1 MLLTTTYN
9 QGVVMVESA
18 DKLPLKE
25 VARQLDR
32 SLEQVRRYVREGKLP
47 AQKLGMQWFVE
58 RRALEAFR
66 SANGLVVKGDVLAR
80 ARALRERIR
89 ARLGQMD
96 VVELLEES
104 RRSRAFDLSQM
115 GRTQEQPFDQAQD
128 RP

>member
-1 MLLTTTYN
+1 
-9 QGVVMVESA
+9 MVASD

-25 VARQLDR
+25 VARQLGR

-58 RRALEAFR
+58 RRALEAFK
-66 SANGLVVKGDVLAR
+66 SANGVVVKEDVLAR

-89 ARLGQMD
+89 ARVGQMD

-115 GRTQEQPFDQAQD
+115 VRTQDQPFDPDTIGTQD
-128 RP
+128 KP

>member
-1 MLLTTTYN
+1 
-9 QGVVMVESA
+9 MVESA
-18 DKLPLKE
+18 DKLSLKE
-25 VARQLDR
+25 VARQLGR

-58 RRALEAFR
+58 SRALEAFK
-66 SANGLVVKGDVLAR
+66 SANGVVAQEDVLAR

-89 ARLGQMD
+89 ARVGQMD

-104 RRSRAFDLSQM
+104 RRSRDLDLSQRE
-115 GRTQEQPFDQAQD
+115 RTQDQPFDQVQG